1 MGARAATTA
10 SFIYGDK
17 VIFTRQKQTDGDLI
31 SQIFTV
37 YCIVD
42 EETVSLP
49 RLSGEKAQP

>member
-1 MGARAATTA
+1 MA

-31 SQIFTV
+31 SLIFTV

-49 RLSGEKAQP
+49 RLSVKKHYP